1 MHIYICVWLFKFIS
15 DHRRP
20 RQYTTTAIYDMSPQ
34 LRLQCA
40 QGRDFINTYAG
51 TGVCVHTPIRLNPL
65 ASLAWLGK
73 QAPCPLQKVEVFYLL
88 RLHRLTRTR
97 TRARARACKHSKRS
111 ICNAPWIFQAFQRLE
126 NSTRWCVPS
135 LAQLSLEK
143 TYSVKKQMF
152 FNKQTAFSRRTCYL
166 PRKRHHWPLHFI
178 HDENSEQ
185 MSNSLTRN

>member
-1 MHIYICVWLFKFIS
+1 MCDYLNSFLITGDLGNIQQQRYTIC
-15 DHRRP
+15 P
-20 RQYTTTAIYDMSPQ
+20 PQ
-34 LRLQCA
+34 LRLQRA

-97 TRARARACKHSKRS
+97 TRARARTCKHSKKIHLQCTLNLSSVPKTWKFHPLMCS
-111 ICNAPWIFQAFQRLE
+111 ITGATFVGE
-126 NSTRWCVPS
+126 NVFC
-135 LAQLSLEK
+135 
-143 TYSVKKQMF
+143 KKQMF

>member
-1 MHIYICVWLFKFIS
+1 MWLFKLIS

-88 RLHRLTRTR
+88 RLHTLTRTR
-97 TRARARACKHSKRS
+97 TRARVLARANIAKDPFAMHLESFKRS
-111 ICNAPWIFQAFQRLE
+111 KDLKIPPADVFHHWRNF
-126 NSTRWCVPS
+126 RW
-135 LAQLSLEK
+135 
-143 TYSVKKQMF
+143 
-152 FNKQTAFSRRTCYL
+152 
-166 PRKRHHWPLHFI
+166 RKRIL
-178 HDENSEQ
+178 
-185 MSNSLTRN
+185 